1 MLKPYLGWSPSPTS
15 IRKKLLTLIL
25 LPVCLWWLSRTVCFH
40 LHPTNVSYNP
50 LQILNSRQCLWNHHI
65 LLQPSRKTETKI
77 HQMLLTPHTVAWPYF
92 WDIST
97 STDCW
102 PCPTL
107 MRWSFVKRKS
117 RLLNTIG
124 CLQSARMM
132 YGMTLSH
139 TPELWLSHSQRTSAQ
154 AEHFL
159 QSTYVDDPVPSSLQ
173 HLMACLL
180 QVPACHKSFMNLY
193 WLKLSSSQKY
203 WFI

>member
-50 LQILNSRQCLWNHHI
+50 LEISKF
-65 LLQPSRKTETKI
+65 KTMLVKSSYPPPTFKENRNKT
-77 HQMLLTPHTVAWPYF
+77 HQMLLTPLTVAWPYI

-102 PCPTL
+102 PYPTL
-107 MRWSFVKRKS
+107 MRRSTVKRKS
-117 RLLNTIG
+117 GLLNTTG
-124 CLQSARMM
+124 CLQSARMN

-154 AEHFL
+154 AEHSL

-180 QVPACHKSFMNLY
+180 QVPACHKSFMNL
-193 WLKLSSSQKY
+193 
-203 WFI
+203 